1 MKFCEALKKPILV
14 VLHQEHSTPGR
25 IGRML
30 LGRGYSLDLRRPR
43 FGDPLPETLAQHHG
57 AIIFGGP
64 MSANDEDD
72 YVRKE
77 IEWTKVP
84 LKEEK
89 PFFGICLGAQV
100 LARQLGAQVDF
111 HPEGR
116 VEVGYYPMRATEA
129 GKKLCAW
136 PDHVYEWHREGFDL
150 PRDATLLAEGDCF
163 PHQAF
168 QYGKSAFGFQFHSEL
183 THHMMCRWT
192 IRGAARLEMPN
203 AKPRHEHFDD
213 RLVHD
218 PKTLLWLNEFIDLW
232 LAMGEPGTKMQTVLQ
247 NAKAARDLRSAR
259 DTKAAPLP

>member
-1 MKFCEALKKPILV
+1 MKAANPAGENTKKPVLV
-14 VLHQEHSTPGR
+14 ILHQEHSTPGR

-30 LGRGYSLDLRRPR
+30 LDRGFPLDIRRPR
-43 FGDPLPETLAQHHG
+43 FGDPLPESLETHHG

-64 MSANDEDD
+64 MSANDEDE
-72 YVRKE
+72 YVRQE

-100 LARQLGAQVDF
+100 LARQLGAHVDF
-111 HPEGR
+111 HPEGK
-116 VEVGYYPMRATEA
+116 VEVGYYPMRATAE
-129 GKKLCAW
+129 GKKLCNW

-150 PRDATLLAEGDCF
+150 PTGAVLLAEGDCF

-168 QYGKSAFGFQFHSEL
+168 RYGKSAFAFQFHSEL

-192 IRGAARLEMPN
+192 TRGAARLEMPN

-218 PKTLLWLNEFIDLW
+218 GKTRAWLGEFLDLW
-232 LAMGEPGTKMQTVLQ
+232 TGTLVPGTNARSFLQ
-247 NAKAARDLRSAR
+247 NAKSVANCEARA
-259 DTKAAPLP
+259 K

>member
-30 LGRGYSLDLRRPR
+30 MERGYALDTRRPR
-43 FGDPLPETLAQHHG
+43 FGDPLPETLTHHHG

-64 MSANDEDD
+64 MSANDEDN

-136 PDHVYEWHREGFDL
+136 PDYVYEWHREGFDL

-203 AKPRHEHFDD
+203 AKPRHQHFDD